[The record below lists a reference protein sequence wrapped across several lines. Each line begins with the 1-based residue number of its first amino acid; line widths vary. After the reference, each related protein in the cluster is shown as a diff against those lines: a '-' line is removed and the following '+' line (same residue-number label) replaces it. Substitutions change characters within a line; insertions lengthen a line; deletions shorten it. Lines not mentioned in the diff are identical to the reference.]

1 MQKTVEFLKKAGTFY
16 IATMD
21 KDQPRVRPFGVATA
35 YQGRLYLCTANNK
48 ACFMQM
54 KTNPKIEISAV
65 VGEEWIRLS
74 GEVAVDSSEAARA
87 AVLEDAPF
95 LKNRYSPNDGI
106 FEVLYFTKG
115 TAVFDSHSGVTATE
129 EI

>member
-1 MQKTVEFLKKAGTFY
+1 MQKTLEFLKKAGTFY
-16 IATMD
+16 IATTD

-35 YQGRLYLCTANNK
+35 YQGRLYICTSNSK
-48 ACFMQM
+48 ACFAQM
-54 KTNPKIEISAV
+54 KDNPKVEITALV
-65 VGEEWIRLS
+65 DEEWIRLT
-74 GEVAVDSSEAARA
+74 GEVAADDSEAARS

-95 LKNRYSPNDGI
+95 LKGNYASNDDL

-115 TAVFDSHSGVTATE
+115 TTVFYSYSGIAATE

>member
-1 MQKTVEFLKKAGTFY
+1 MQKTLEFLKKAGTFY
-16 IATMD
+16 IATVE

-35 YQGRLYLCTANNK
+35 YEGRLYICTSNNK
-48 ACFMQM
+48 ACFAQM
-54 KTNPKIEISAV
+54 KSNPKVEISAV
-65 VGEEWIRLS
+65 VGEEWIRLT

-95 LKNRYSPNDGI
+95 LKNMYSPSDGI

-115 TAVFDSHSGVTATE
+115 TAVFDSYAGVTATE